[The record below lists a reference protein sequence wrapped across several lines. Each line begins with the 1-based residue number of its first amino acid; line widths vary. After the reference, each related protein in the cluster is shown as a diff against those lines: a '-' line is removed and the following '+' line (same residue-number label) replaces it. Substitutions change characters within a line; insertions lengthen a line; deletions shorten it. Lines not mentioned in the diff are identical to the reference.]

1 MKVVEALA
9 VKSRMAKVVL
19 TVLVGNVAAVKFYR
33 KLGLAFF
40 IETEAK
46 PSN

>member
-33 KLGLAFF
+33 KLGLIFSF
-40 IETEAK
+40 EIEAK
-46 PSN
+46 TSN

>member
-1 MKVVEALA
+1 MKVIEALA

-33 KLGLAFF
+33 KLGLIFF
-40 IETEAK
+40 MEIEASTF
-46 PSN
+46 N